1 MNELEK
7 ESFNILQC
15 MNYKK
20 LSDEELRKVMYNAK
34 LLFYNLLNEY
44 NSREIV
50 VDKGYTT
57 QEYNINI

>member
-44 NSREIV
+44 NSRETV